1 MGFISA
7 ETSLT
12 ALNRSALNQHEQRII
27 QLIISG
33 QFCAAANYAVIYG
46 IQADRATIQLFSQ
59 AITIENPQLLAAA
72 SSRVHLQHTL
82 ELCVEPPLFR

>member
-12 ALNRSALNQHEQRII
+12 TLNRSALNQHEQRII
-27 QLIISG
+27 QLITSG
-33 QFCAAANYAVIYG
+33 QICAAADYAVIYG

-59 AITIENPQLLAAA
+59 AITRENPQLLTTA
-72 SSRVHLQHTL
+72 SNKLHLQQTL